1 MYMKKKKLALLM
13 VAALTFTNLDG
24 TVVALKAADFAVD
37 LSEETTDEFGDVE
50 TPDEQKEE
58 ASDIEIEDTDEVGED
73 LESTE
78 DFDEQ
83 QGLDIFSDGEEIEC
97 ESDQTGISGIHEVV
111 ADEYVTLEEG
121 TQKLSI
127 TENTR
132 NEFGLFDFTCEFTP
146 KEDGYYVF
154 ELSGNDDIVT
164 NITLEDRWSV
174 GEDDYYNDTNAST
187 R

>member
-1 MYMKKKKLALLM
+1 MKKKKLALLM

-97 ESDQTGISGIHEVV
+97 ESDQTATVTRPASVSWSASLLEHTPAALRYLFILIVV
-111 ADEYVTLEEG
+111 
-121 TQKLSI
+121 
-127 TENTR
+127 
-132 NEFGLFDFTCEFTP
+132 
-146 KEDGYYVF
+146 
-154 ELSGNDDIVT
+154 
-164 NITLEDRWSV
+164 
-174 GEDDYYNDTNAST
+174 
-187 R
+187 